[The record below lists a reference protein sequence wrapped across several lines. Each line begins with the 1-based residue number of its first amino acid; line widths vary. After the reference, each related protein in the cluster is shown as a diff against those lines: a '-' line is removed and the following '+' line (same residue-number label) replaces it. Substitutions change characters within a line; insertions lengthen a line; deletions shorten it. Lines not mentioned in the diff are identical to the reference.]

1 MRACQTGPKASS
13 ASRLQDDPGLSRSPI
28 THMGLGG
35 PSQCFLTYLQ
45 RVKQHHES
53 LKDQSCLHAHSL
65 PRETLLMGPLK
76 AESKV
81 DSRKKS
87 PLGAQRK
94 SPWVMENQR
103 KLTDMVTLS

>member
-1 MRACQTGPKASS
+1 
-13 ASRLQDDPGLSRSPI
+13 
-28 THMGLGG
+28 
-35 PSQCFLTYLQ
+35 
-45 RVKQHHES
+45 
-53 LKDQSCLHAHSL
+53 
-65 PRETLLMGPLK
+65 MGPLK

-103 KLTDMVTLS
+103 KLTDMVTLQLGLNRRAGMED

>member
-1 MRACQTGPKASS
+1 
-13 ASRLQDDPGLSRSPI
+13 
-28 THMGLGG
+28 
-35 PSQCFLTYLQ
+35 
-45 RVKQHHES
+45 
-53 LKDQSCLHAHSL
+53 
-65 PRETLLMGPLK
+65 MGPLK